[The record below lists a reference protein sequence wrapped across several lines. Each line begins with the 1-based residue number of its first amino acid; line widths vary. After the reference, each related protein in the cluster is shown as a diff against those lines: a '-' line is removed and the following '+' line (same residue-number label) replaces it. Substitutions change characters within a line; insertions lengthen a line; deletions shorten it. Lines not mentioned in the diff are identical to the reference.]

1 MTLQRQTSLFTE
13 DRLTSSQVDSH
24 VNPIQQQESEK
35 EKKTPAIYGPK
46 CLDAYGKFNRHG
58 SWAKMFSALLIG
70 MKGWSSKRCRL
81 IWKLKGTQYNRMYF
95 QLHPLTL
102 HTEGTEFGL
111 LPTIT
116 SSDARDMP
124 NKLETGE
131 IHKSKSGALT
141 FVRNKDGMRFG
152 ASMREV
158 VKIEGLLLTPTTR
171 EEVQDLEKFKA
182 RMEKYPNGT
191 TMPNLATQILGQMLP
206 TPSSR
211 DYKAAQTTEKYE
223 ARKEKWA
230 EKGINLQLN
239 LPQFLTNQMLPTPM
253 ASDCGHKVTGLENQD
268 SLTKRARLETGTT
281 SQLAPQFV
289 LEMMG
294 FPTDWTALPFLNGEQ
309 NQSKQ
314 EGMQ

>member
-1 MTLQRQTSLFTE
+1 MTSQRQTSLFTE
-13 DRLTSSQVDSH
+13 EKLTSSQGDSH
-24 VNPIQQQESEK
+24 ANPTQWQESEK
-35 EKKTPAIYGPK
+35 EKKMNAIYGPK
-46 CLDAYGKFNRHG
+46 CLDAYEKFNRHG
-58 SWAKMFSALLIG
+58 SWAKMFSGLLIG

-158 VKIEGLLLTPTTR
+158 VKIEGLLLTRTTR

-191 TMPNLATQILGQMLP
+191 TMPNLATQVFNGFLPTPTVMEDRRIPNSDIQRTKKIKSNLNAHTIQEMLP
-206 TPSSR
+206 TPVAS
-211 DYKAAQTTEKYE
+211 DYKHGRRGNAPREGHNPMTNSLKDAMNFIEQTSK
-223 ARKEKWA
+223 
-230 EKGINLQLN
+230 
-239 LPQFLTNQMLPTPM
+239 
-253 ASDCGHKVTGLENQD
+253 C
-268 SLTKRARLETGTT
+268 

-294 FPTDWTALPFLNGEQ
+294 FPTDWTLLPFLNGEQ
-309 NQSKQ
+309 SQSKQ
-314 EGMQ
+314 EGTQ

>member
-1 MTLQRQTSLFTE
+1 MTLPKQISLFTE
-13 DRLTSSQVDSH
+13 EQLTSSQEDSL
-24 VNPIQQQESEK
+24 VNPTQWQESEK
-35 EKKTPAIYGPK
+35 EKKMNAIYGQR

-58 SWAKMFSALLIG
+58 LWAKMFSGLLIG
-70 MKGWSSKRCRL
+70 MTGWSSKRCRL
-81 IWKLKGTQYNRMYF
+81 IWKVKGTKYNRMYF
-95 QLHPLTL
+95 QLHPSTH

-171 EEVQDLEKFKA
+171 EEVKDLDKFKA
-182 RMEKYPNGT
+182 RMEKYTNGT
-191 TMPNLATQILGQMLP
+191 TMPKLATQVFSQMMP
-206 TPSSR
+206 TPRSR
-211 DYKAAQTTEKYE
+211 DWKGCEGRRGDIPSYVEDTMGYKIGK
-223 ARKEKWA
+223 
-230 EKGINLQLN
+230 N
-239 LPQFLTNQMLPTPM
+239 
-253 ASDCGHKVTGLENQD
+253 
-268 SLTKRARLETGTT
+268 
-281 SQLAPQFV
+281 SQLSPQFV

-294 FPTDWTALPFLNGEQ
+294 FPTDWTLLPFLSGET

-314 EGMQ
+314 EETQSSHK